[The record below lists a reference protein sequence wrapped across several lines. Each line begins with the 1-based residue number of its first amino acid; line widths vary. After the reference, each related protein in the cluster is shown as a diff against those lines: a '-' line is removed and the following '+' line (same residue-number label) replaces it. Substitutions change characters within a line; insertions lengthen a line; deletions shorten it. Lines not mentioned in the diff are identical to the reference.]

1 MSQDFFLKSM
11 ARLPDR
17 LHPFH
22 GLRSTISP
30 MGEEAVETERREFI
44 RFLAQGTAFAVL
56 RPHFTKL
63 GKIKDISEGG
73 LAFQYVAYKGQNE
86 ESSAIDIFLTGN
98 RFYLGRI
105 PCKIRYDIKLDE
117 RYQIPIDR
125 IERRRCW
132 VQFGQ
137 LTEEQGDK
145 LAFFL
150 KNHITGTA

>member
-1 MSQDFFLKSM
+1 M

-22 GLRSTISP
+22 GLRLTISP
-30 MGEEAVETERREFI
+30 MGEEAVETERRKFM
-44 RFLAQGTAFAVL
+44 RFLAQDTAFAVL

-73 LAFQYVAYKGQNE
+73 LSFQYVAYERQKE
-86 ESSAIDIFLTGN
+86 ESSGIDIFLTVN

-105 PCKIRYDIKLDE
+105 PCKIRYEIKLDE

-125 IERRRCW
+125 IERRRCG

-137 LTEEQGDK
+137 FTEEQAAK
-145 LAFFL
+145 LEFFL